1 MKISKIFAG
10 MSAAALAASM
20 MSLAAFAA
28 DPVKAEADL
37 SGGVISL
44 IDETDKEGNVTKTGL
59 LTGTGVAVTDV
70 YGVDINVTVG
80 ADTAAAIEAGDW
92 VGGGMGYNSESTG
105 WASTEWSFQ
114 DGAKDITAAKAEDG
128 SYDFVL
134 KGDAAAFADTDTYAQ
149 VWLQNW
155 STSDFTFN
163 AFTLLDK
170 NGDPLVVVTNP
181 ADTGVKDFVI
191 TPDNCN
197 FNTGANVFYLLGS
210 ADKENSDTTTGTEV
224 GYYATAEELAEAN
237 IKSITF
243 ILNADDAKLAEA
255 DWVGGAV
262 GFNSESTGWAGHE
275 FTTQAFATDEDGN
288 YVDADGDGLADRV
301 KELTLTKIGD
311 NKYACT
317 FTSDEPIFTDV
328 TYAQVWMQDYSDN
341 DITLDSI
348 ILNPTGDNVYANP
361 EQPKVDGDNNG
372 GDSDVDSPAE
382 SDSTADSKTEST
394 TDSKATDSKG
404 TTSSKAA
411 NNASNTNPSTGA
423 AALAAV
429 GVALAG
435 AAVVATK
442 KRK

>member
-128 SYDFVL
+128 SYDFVI

-181 ADTGVKDFVI
+181 AGGNSVDLSDYDATELALSGDGVAKVDNGIARVNIHNPWAADEDKII
-191 TPDNCN
+191 TPADLQ
-197 FNTGANVFYLLGS
+197 GANAIAVTADISGIVDPVDFAINFAVFSDGAPAFWGDGNS
-210 ADKENSDTTTGTEV
+210 ANSGCTTDTITVNADGTYTFLIKFDSALDVTGDLFMDLQTNFAADSDDAIPFAVKVTSVKALTDKEPAPTPSDSDSDSDSDT
-224 GYYATAEELAEAN
+224 EL
-237 IKSITF
+237 
-243 ILNADDAKLAEA
+243 
-255 DWVGGAV
+255 
-262 GFNSESTGWAGHE
+262 
-275 FTTQAFATDEDGN
+275 
-288 YVDADGDGLADRV
+288 
-301 KELTLTKIGD
+301 
-311 NKYACT
+311 
-317 FTSDEPIFTDV
+317 
-328 TYAQVWMQDYSDN
+328 
-341 DITLDSI
+341 
-348 ILNPTGDNVYANP
+348 
-361 EQPKVDGDNNG
+361 
-372 GDSDVDSPAE
+372 VDSVV
-382 SDSTADSKTEST
+382 DSTADSKTEST